1 MARIAFAWELG
12 AELGHAMACATLA
25 RALVRRGHE
34 AVFAFRELHQLD
46 VLPLEAGTAVY
57 QAPVSL
63 REGLGAAVPVS
74 WADLLL
80 GCGYDDVDELHGLVA
95 GWIEVLRASRAK
107 LVVADY
113 APTALLA
120 ARVLGLKCVDYSN
133 GFSIP
138 PRIAPIPPFRPDV
151 AVDPAAVLAREARA
165 LSRVNEVLAR
175 YGVPPLGALHEQLR
189 VAASFLCTFPEL
201 DHYGDRPRSE
211 YWGPRYS
218 IEAGEDVDWPYGEGP
233 RVLVY
238 LRASDPR
245 VDAMID
251 ALIAHR
257 CRVVAYLPGLD
268 DGRRARLKSA
278 QRRVTTGPVRL
289 AGLLPECDL
298 FVNHGGDVAG
308 AALMHGVPQIVLPA
322 QLEQLITAARIEQAR
337 AGLTVARVDAP
348 REVTE
353 AFEQALR
360 ERARMRQAA
369 QAFGQRYAAFSPAEQ
384 ERRIV
389 ARIEQVLAGSSA

>member
-1 MARIAFAWELG
+1 MARNAFAWELG
-12 AELGHAMACATLA
+12 GELGHAMACATLA
-25 RALVRRGHE
+25 RALEQRGHQ
-34 AVFAFRELHQLD
+34 AVLVFRELHQLD

-57 QAPVSL
+57 QAPISL
-63 REGLGAAVPVS
+63 REGLGAGVPVS

-80 GCGYDDVDELHGLVA
+80 GCGYDDVDGLHGLVA
-95 GWIEVLRASRAK
+95 GWIEVLRASGAE

-138 PRIAPIPPFRPDV
+138 PRVAPIPPFRPDV
-151 AVDPAAVLAREARA
+151 AIEPAVVLAREARA
-165 LSRVNEVLAR
+165 LSHVNEVLAR
-175 YGVPPLGALHEQLR
+175 YGHAALGALHEQLR
-189 VAASFLCTFPEL
+189 VDASFLCTFPEL
-201 DHYGDRPRSE
+201 DHYGQRPRSE

-218 IEAGEDVDWPYGEGP
+218 IEAGEEVDWPYGEGP

-245 VDAMID
+245 IDAMID

-268 DGRRARLKSA
+268 DGRRSRLQSAR
-278 QRRVTTGPVRL
+278 RRVSTRPVRL
-289 AGLLPECDL
+289 AGLLRQCDL
-298 FVNHGGDVAG
+298 FVNHGGNVAG
-308 AALMHGVPQIVLPA
+308 AALMHGVPQLVLPA
-322 QLEQLITAARIEQAR
+322 QLEQLLTASRIEQAH

-348 REVTE
+348 RDV
-353 AFEQALR
+353 ANGFEQALR
-360 ERARMRQAA
+360 ERALLRKAA
-369 QAFGQRYAAFSPAEQ
+369 QAFCQRYAAFSPAEQ

-389 ARIEQVLAGSSA
+389 ARIEQVVAEARA